1 MVELYPAIEPYDE
14 GMLAVGDGNL
24 VHWSLAWLA
33 ADVRPNKINKVALI
47 GGPSPDGKL
56 YADSFPTQEGAM
68 AFPGWDPF
76 EGPDSAELDDATKQ
90 AIASAA
96 VPVPEGSLRGWSG
109 WLTSA
114 VMTSR

>member
-33 ADVRPNKINKVALI
+33 AD
-47 GGPSPDGKL
+47 
-56 YADSFPTQEGAM
+56 GAM

-76 EGPDSAELDDATKQ
+76 ERPDSAELDDATKQ